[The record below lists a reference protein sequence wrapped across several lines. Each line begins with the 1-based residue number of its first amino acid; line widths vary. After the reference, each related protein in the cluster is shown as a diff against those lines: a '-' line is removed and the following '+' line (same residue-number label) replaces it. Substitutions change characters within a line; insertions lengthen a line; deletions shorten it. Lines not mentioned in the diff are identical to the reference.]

1 MNMKD
6 FVIFG
11 DSTCDLSIDLR
22 QQYNL
27 EYIPMCY
34 MIDEDTFPASLDW
47 EHHSVKEFF
56 DIIRDGKRIFTT
68 QIPKELCAQKFTEAI
83 ESGKDVVYI
92 SCSSA
97 LSKSIDV
104 ARVVAQE
111 LKGTY
116 PDAGIYCVDSL
127 NSSMAQGAMLITA
140 SQMRA
145 EGKSAEETAKH
156 IEQTRLCY
164 NLVGYCNTL
173 AYLARSGRVKASK
186 AFFGN
191 LFGVKPIIIS
201 DVNGYQT
208 AFKKVKG
215 REKSLREI
223 VAMLADSI
231 VEPEEQTLYFAHADC
246 EEEEVESIVAMLREA
261 IPARRIVVGYIG
273 PIIGASIG
281 PDAVAIFGFGKPVT
295 VNQGE

>member
-1 MNMKD
+1 MKD

-11 DSTCDLSIDLR
+11 DSTCDLPVELLR
-22 QQYNL
+22 QHNL

-34 MIDEDTFPASLDW
+34 IIDEDTFPATLDW
-47 EHHSVKEFF
+47 ASHGTKEFY
-56 DIIRDGKRIFTT
+56 DILRGGKRIFTT

-83 ESGKDVVYI
+83 EAGKDVVYI

-111 LKGTY
+111 LKEAY
-116 PDAGIYCVDSL
+116 PDADIYCVDSL
-127 NSSMAQGAMLITA
+127 NSSMAQGAMMITA

-145 EGKSAEETAKH
+145 EGKSAGETAAH

-164 NLVGYCNTL
+164 NMVGYCSTL
-173 AYLARSGRVKASK
+173 AYLARAGRVKASK

-201 DVNGYQT
+201 DRKGQNYG
-208 AFKKVKG
+208 AKKAKG
-215 REKSLREI
+215 IPAARST
-223 VAMLADSI
+223 VADTLIDMADGNYD
-231 VEPEEQTLYFAHADC
+231 TLYIAHTDSLA
-246 EEEEVESIVAMLREA
+246 EAEALRDEILSRA
-261 IPARRIVVGYIG
+261 PFKNVIFGSIG
-273 PIIGASIG
+273 PIVGASVG
-281 PDAVAIFGFGKPVT
+281 PGTVAAFCYGKEVMIEG
-295 VNQGE
+295 NE